1 MSYYSKQWSSA
12 TPGYLIFLVDQ
23 SGSMGEIY
31 TGDETNAG
39 FTAKAINRVIQN
51 LVITNTAGEKTKD
64 RVFISL
70 IGYGGKGG
78 NSIDDIRSDYLSK
91 FADQPLRIEKV
102 TKKVSDGA
110 GGLIDIQDELP
121 IFLEPLSPKDG
132 LTPMASAIE
141 FVQQLIQGWIQK
153 KPDNPAPV
161 IINITDGMPYNGNQ
175 LKPEEERDN
184 TIKAANDLLNVS
196 TNDGPPLLFSVH
208 ISATGNEITFPE
220 GESELK
226 GNEMA
231 ELLFKISSKVPD
243 AYKVAASK
251 LQLNV
256 KQNSKGFI
264 ANADPVT
271 LIKFINFG
279 SSGGMQDIK

>member
-1 MSYYSKQWSSA
+1 MSNYTKQWSSA

-23 SGSMGEIY
+23 SGSMKEIY
-31 TGDETNAG
+31 TGNETQAE

-78 NSIDDIRSDYLSK
+78 NSVDDIRSDYLSN

-121 IFLEPLSPKDG
+121 IFIEPVFNG
-132 LTPMASAIE
+132 FTPMASALE

-161 IINITDGMPYNGNQ
+161 IINISDGMPYNGNQ
-175 LKPEEERDN
+175 TNPEEERDN
-184 TIKAANDLLNVS
+184 TIKAATDLMNIL
-196 TNDGPPLLFSVH
+196 TNDGYTLLFNVH

-220 GESELK
+220 SESELK
-226 GNEMA
+226 NNEMA

-243 AYKVAASK
+243 AYKAAASK

-279 SSGGMQDIK
+279 SSGGMQDMK